1 MPSMSVITWHEGR
14 VGASD
19 GLRQHLRE
27 GPAGHGPD
35 ELGPE
40 GGGVAVGLRGGV
52 DNHGAEGQQTA
63 TRTTLVK
70 GRGYLV
76 ILSRL
81 KILLL
86 LLVKIRAISNR
97 DGRL

>member
-1 MPSMSVITWHEGR
+1 M
-14 VGASD
+14 
-19 GLRQHLRE
+19 
-27 GPAGHGPD
+27 
-35 ELGPE
+35 
-40 GGGVAVGLRGGV
+40 RGGV
-52 DNHGAEGQQTA
+52 DHHGAEGQQTA